1 MSDLIG
7 TIAAILTTLSFLPQ
21 AVLVIR
27 TRNTDSLSLLM
38 YAMFTAGILCWLA
51 YGLLIASL
59 PIILANAVT
68 VCLAS
73 VILGMKIF
81 NTVEISLAA
90 RVKPQ

>member
-1 MSDLIG
+1 MTDLIG
-7 TIAAILTTLSFLPQ
+7 AIAAMLTTLSFVPQ

-38 YAMFTAGILCWLA
+38 YAMFTTGILCWLV
-51 YGLLIASL
+51 YGVLIASL

-68 VCLAS
+68 ACLAS

-81 NTVEISLAA
+81 NTVALSRAMRA
-90 RVKPQ
+90 KTS